1 MAQGIPVVMA
11 TGKSRGPWVQDV
23 RASLGLPGD
32 GWSLNGP
39 GVFIQG
45 LLVCD
50 EQGVSVQQ
58 KLLPAPVI
66 QSLLDFCEARSFTVV
81 AYTTDDEIVPTPPRP
96 ATPCKP
102 CPTTGV

>member
-1 MAQGIPVVMA
+1 MA
-11 TGKSRGPWVQDV
+11 TGKSRGPWVRDV

-50 EQGVSVQQ
+50 EQGASVQQ

-81 AYTTDDEIVPTPPRP
+81 AYTTDDEIVLPPPRP

-102 CPTTGV
+102 CPTKGV